1 MKIIRL
7 EPGQHAPDGS
17 DRIMIHSLPSGKH
30 GVSGIT
36 ATREARPAGVYMIS
50 ENKLGSDSEAEAAG
64 IRWAMQHPIDVLYV
78 ERPDA

>member
-7 EPGQHAPDGS
+7 KPGERAPEDS
-17 DRIMIHSLPSGKH
+17 DRIVINSLPSGKH
-30 GVSGIT
+30 GVSGVT
-36 ATREARPAGVYMIS
+36 ATREARPASIHMVA
-50 ENKLGSDSEAEAAG
+50 ENGMTSDGEAEAAG